1 MLSCLSTAWSR
12 RCAAV
17 LTCLLLAP
25 LLGSETAS
33 AAPFLQVDA
42 AVSVNDSG
50 LSLQAKP
57 GWRAS
62 LWDQEGS
69 VLLNNTH
76 LTPTAWLQVTP
87 DFARAGG
94 EISFSPV
101 AVFELRGHVLA
112 TRYFGNI
119 NTLIGFEDREA
130 QYGPSDREG
139 LTRDS
144 GSTLRFGAT
153 PILKAQVGSVVAV
166 AAGETQVVRLRS
178 DVLSE
183 PYWFDPESQL
193 MLSRD
198 ETVFL
203 GTGLLAWSGTAR
215 SWDLITGLLT
225 TGRAAANSGD
235 KLLRTGPMI
244 KAQKSESHFS
254 YLLLVQPY
262 LSDRAFGPSQPYIA
276 AQASY
281 AL

>member
-1 MLSCLSTAWSR
+1 MLFGLSRAWSR
-12 RCAAV
+12 ACAAV
-17 LTCLLLAP
+17 FTCLILPP
-25 LLGSETAS
+25 LLGPSTA
-33 AAPFLQVDA
+33 AAEPFLQADA

-62 LWDQEGS
+62 LWDQDDS
-69 VLLNNTH
+69 VLLDNTH
-76 LTPTAWLQVTP
+76 VTPTAWLQITP

-94 EISFSPV
+94 EISFSPL

-130 QYGPSDREG
+130 LYGPSDREG
-139 LTRDS
+139 LARSS
-144 GSTLRFGAT
+144 GSTLRFGAA

-166 AAGETQVVRLRS
+166 AAGEAQVVRLRS
-178 DVLSE
+178 DVLTE

-198 ETVFL
+198 ETIFM
-203 GTGLLAWSGTAR
+203 GTGLLAWSGSVR
-215 SWDLITGLLT
+215 SWDLLTGLLT
-225 TGRAAANSGD
+225 TGRAASNSGD
-235 KLLRTGPMI
+235 QLLRVGPMI
-244 KAQKSESHFS
+244 KAEKSESKLS

-262 LSDRAFGPSQPYIA
+262 LLDRSFGLSQPYVA
-276 AQASY
+276 AQVRYS
-281 AL
+281 L